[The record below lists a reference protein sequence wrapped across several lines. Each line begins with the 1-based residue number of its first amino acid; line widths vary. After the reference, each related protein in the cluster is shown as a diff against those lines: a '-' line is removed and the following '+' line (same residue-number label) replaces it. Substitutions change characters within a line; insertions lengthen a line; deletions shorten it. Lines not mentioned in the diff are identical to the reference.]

1 MARRRSRSTRTVPQ
15 AGSSSLAERWLGAL
29 RNNPV
34 VAAIIVIATVAG
46 AIIAFWDRTSDFYS
60 SHIASPVSVAAIN
73 ISAENAQLIDEQM
86 MTCRRWDDKKVR
98 TFSSSGAS
106 KVNHAVAL
114 DFVLTSASDQD
125 TIVTGMDVEVSTADN
140 VAGGE
145 PGIVV
150 PNHTYFVELEHDEG
164 TQSFPL
170 NPSYRIPPRGTG
182 AFTVA
187 FQPKEEGVG
196 MCWIMKV
203 VFNTNLG
210 AASSEEISLIMS
222 RFR

>member
-1 MARRRSRSTRTVPQ
+1 MARRRSRSTRTVSQ
-15 AGSSSLAERWLGAL
+15 AGSPSLAERWLGAL
-29 RNNPV
+29 RNNPL

-46 AIIAFWDRTSDFYS
+46 AIIAFWDRTSNFYS
-60 SHIASPVSVAAIN
+60 SHIASPMSVAAIN
-73 ISAENAQLIDEQM
+73 ISAENAALIDEQM
-86 MTCRRWDDKKVR
+86 MTCRWDGKNVR
-98 TFSSSGAS
+98 TFASSGAS
-106 KVNHAVAL
+106 KDNHAVAL
-114 DFVLTSASDQD
+114 DFVLTSTADRD
-125 TIVTGMDVEVSTADN
+125 AIVTGMDVEVSTADS

-150 PNHTYFVELEHDEG
+150 PNHTYLVELEHDEG

-170 NPSYRIPPRGTG
+170 NPPYRIPPKGTG

-187 FQPKEEGVG
+187 FQPSEEGIG

-203 VFNTNLG
+203 VFHTNLG
-210 AASSEEISLIMS
+210 AASSEEISRIMS